1 MILTASMMNC
11 TAIAESSSPS
21 TRVNSWIT
29 EGRSSRAIWSASRSP
44 TATTT
49 TTATMP
55 TITPMRPGASSYRLV
70 RTITAA
76 IAPRPATNAS
86 PKALQLIAPCPRLS
100 RQPTGSIALGW
111 IGDGG
116 QEPGSSLEAGGERR
130 GRHRDSARQE
140 VAGPSHYHL
149 DRAGKDRRLHSVL
162 QRQEGALVS
171 GGADESAGHDSR
183 WPAQGRGSC
192 RV

>member
-29 EGRSSRAIWSASRSP
+29 EGRSSRAIWSASRKP

-49 TTATMP
+49 T
-55 TITPMRPGASSYRLV
+55 RV
-70 RTITAA
+70 
-76 IAPRPATNAS
+76 TNAS

-130 GRHRDSARQE
+130 GRHRDAPQQE

>member
-21 TRVNSWIT
+21 TRVNSWIN
-29 EGRSSRAIWSASRSP
+29 EGRSSRAIWAASRSP

-49 TTATMP
+49 TRPPATAA
-55 TITPMRPGASSYRLV
+55 ASSAARL
-70 RTITAA
+70 RAA
-76 IAPRPATNAS
+76 TERPAVRVMKIGALPSGSMVTTRVTNAS

-130 GRHRDSARQE
+130 GRHRDAPRQK

-171 GGADESAGHDSR
+171 GGAD
-183 WPAQGRGSC
+183 
-192 RV
+192 